1 MTVLVADKLEQSALD
16 GFKALGCEVVS
27 DPDLSDSALHDALVK
42 TGAEV
47 LVVRSTKVPAEVQA
61 GTSLRMVLRAGAG
74 YNTIDVDAA
83 TVNGVWVA
91 NCPGKNSVAVAELA
105 IGLLLALD
113 RFIPDNVGEL
123 RAGKWNKK
131 KFGKARGLFGRTLG
145 LVGFGS
151 IGREMVPRARALGMD
166 VVVYSGHLSDAEAAS
181 LGVRKAAS
189 LEGLARESDAVSLHV
204 SMRPETKAMIGKA
217 FFDAMRPGAY
227 FVNTSRGEVVVQ
239 SDLLAATASGKIT
252 AALDVFDGEPT
263 TPEADYDGELRSAKG
278 VYVTHHIG
286 ASTEQA
292 QEAVAAE
299 AVRIVDV
306 FMRTGTP
313 PNAVNE
319 PEGVRS
325 KG

>member
-27 DPDLSDSALHDALVK
+27 DPDLSDSALHDALIQ

-83 TVNGVWVA
+83 TANGIWVT
-91 NCPGKNSVAVAELA
+91 NCPGKNSIAVAELA

-113 RFIPDNVGEL
+113 RFIPDNVSDL

-131 KFGKARGLFGRTLG
+131 KFGKARGLYGRTLG
-145 LVGFGS
+145 LVGLGN
-151 IGREMVPRARALGMD
+151 IGREVASRAQALGMD
-166 VVVYSGHLSDAEAAS
+166 VVVYSSHTSEADANAI
-181 LGVRKAAS
+181 GVRKATT
-189 LEGLARESDAVSLHV
+189 LEDLARQSDAVSVHV
-204 SMRPETKAMIGKA
+204 SMRPDTKAMIGKA

-239 SDLLAATASGKIT
+239 ADMLAATSSGKIT

-263 TPEADYDGELRSAKG
+263 TPEAEYDGDLRSAKG

-299 AVRIVDV
+299 AVRIVDE

-319 PEGVRS
+319 PRAAA
-325 KG
+325 KP